1 MPSRGGHAI
10 DERVRLHA
18 LLDRVV
24 GRAYHSRLTYVAYTE
39 QGATVVSRQQ
49 SIRSGDH
56 ADRAAGESCECG
68 KDGVTTECESGCGCC
83 GMSGRGGKLRIGLL
97 VVLAV
102 VVVVLLVYGFA
113 TAG

>member
-1 MPSRGGHAI
+1 
-10 DERVRLHA
+10 
-18 LLDRVV
+18 
-24 GRAYHSRLTYVAYTE
+24 
-39 QGATVVSRQQ
+39 VSRQQ
-49 SIRSGDH
+49 SSPSSEY
-56 ADRAAGESCECG
+56 ADRAAGESCACG
-68 KDGVTTECESGCGCC
+68 KDGDSTECESGCGCC

>member
-1 MPSRGGHAI
+1 M
-10 DERVRLHA
+10 
-18 LLDRVV
+18 
-24 GRAYHSRLTYVAYTE
+24 SRL
-39 QGATVVSRQQ
+39 Q
-49 SIRSGDH
+49 SSPSSEY
-56 ADRAAGESCECG
+56 ADRAAGKSCECG
-68 KDGVTTECESGCGCC
+68 GKDGDTTECESGCGCC